1 MVVNVII
8 RHCVTV
14 VTPKEAGT
22 GGFGLTIIDLAGYF
36 YANDGLVASTRP
48 ERLQRVF
55 DVLSSLFDPVVIRK
69 NMPKTVGMLC

>member
-1 MVVNVII
+1 MVVDVII

-36 YANDGLVASTRP
+36 YANDGLVAST
-48 ERLQRVF
+48 
-55 DVLSSLFDPVVIRK
+55 
-69 NMPKTVGMLC
+69 